1 MRQLNTGH
9 YPSKFATSWIC
20 FGRIFKPLE
29 AGRLVRF
36 QKAGKYMHLGKTQC
50 WNLFA
55 ICKATLFYFH
65 YDSDKI
71 KIAHYYPKLRTT
83 AQAIIITHFQAK
95 IRQIFKFSMAI
106 KFRTCKGKFSFAALL
121 IYNFKGKSLD
131 ERVQHCVLPWWI
143 YFPVFQNRER
153 LPASSGLKNI
163 LGPSVK
169 NVNGKNFSE
178 TSRKL
183 QICFHKVLSLA

>member
-9 YPSKFATSWIC
+9 YASKFATSWIC

-83 AQAIIITHFQAK
+83 AQATIITHFQAK

-106 KFRTCKGKFSFAALL
+106 KFRTCKGKFSFEALL
-121 IYNFKGKSLD
+121 ILKRNLSTKEFSIVFYPDAYTFLSFKIAN
-131 ERVQHCVLPWWI
+131 VYLPLAVWRI
-143 YFPVFQNRER
+143 YEGR
-153 LPASSGLKNI
+153 AIS
-163 LGPSVK
+163 
-169 NVNGKNFSE
+169 
-178 TSRKL
+178 
-183 QICFHKVLSLA
+183 